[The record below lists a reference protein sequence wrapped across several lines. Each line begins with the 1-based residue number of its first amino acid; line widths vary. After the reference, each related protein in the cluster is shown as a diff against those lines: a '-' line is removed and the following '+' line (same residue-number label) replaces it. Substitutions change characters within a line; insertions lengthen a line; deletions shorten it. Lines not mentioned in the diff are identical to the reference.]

1 MRAGVL
7 VHVIAGALG
16 LLFGFVA
23 LFARKGA
30 SVHRKSGVLFVFA
43 MLTMSL
49 TGATVAAI
57 GKNEGSVIAGL
68 LAAYLVTTAL
78 LTVRPLT
85 PTRRRVEVGAMLVA
99 LAMGASS
106 LALGVDAFR
115 TPGGARGGIPFPV
128 FFMFGSIALL
138 SGIGDVR
145 MIRSAPLQRVPRLT
159 RHLWR
164 MCYALW
170 IATASFFL
178 GPRERVEKV
187 LPDALVIPAV
197 LAIPVLTVLVIMFYW
212 LWRVRVR
219 RSLRGIKEARE
230 ESAVLA

>member
-1 MRAGVL
+1 M
-7 VHVIAGALG
+7 VHVLAGALG
-16 LLFGFVA
+16 LLFGYVA

-30 SVHRKSGVLFVFA
+30 RVHRKSGILFVFA

-49 TGATVAAI
+49 TGAAMAAFEP
-57 GKNEGSVIAGL
+57 NEGTVIAGL

-85 PTRRRVEVGAMLVA
+85 TTRRNVEVGAMLVA
-99 LAMGASS
+99 LTIGASGI
-106 LALGVDAFR
+106 ALGFDAFVSPKG
-115 TPGGARGGIPFPV
+115 TRGGIPFPV
-128 FFMFGSIALL
+128 FFMFGTIALL
-138 SGIGDVR
+138 AGIGDVR
-145 MIRSAPLQRVPRLT
+145 MFRSAPLQRVPRLT

-187 LPDALVIPAV
+187 LPDALVIPGV

-219 RSLRGIKEARE
+219 RTIPAGQWLQSSDVDLTHP
-230 ESAVLA
+230 